1 MSENAPAPYVAHADD
16 LAALKAHFNAVV
28 AGESRA
34 IRLSAPLGG
43 GKRALVGEVCRDAIA
58 DTEDDVLLWR
68 VHIREED
75 EGMQAVLR
83 AYASLYAALHRS
95 APFRGKVEMALNS
108 QIPTQ
113 PKRVQG
119 WYQSFIE
126 GLRKAKPQADNKVQ
140 VTLPKDNP
148 LVGLVEVVT
157 GIARKF
163 PIILDVNGLHNSH
176 SVGLIAF
183 LEALIR
189 ESKEGTRLLT
199 ILSMEPMTDT
209 SRAWICLLYTSPSPR
224 DISGSRMPSSA

>member
-95 APFRGKVEMALNS
+95 AR
-108 QIPTQ
+108 T
-113 PKRVQG
+113 R
-119 WYQSFIE
+119 
-126 GLRKAKPQADNKVQ
+126 RKKGSYKA
-140 VTLPKDNP
+140 TL
-148 LVGLVEVVT
+148 V
-157 GIARKF
+157 
-163 PIILDVNGLHNSH
+163 S
-176 SVGLIAF
+176 
-183 LEALIR
+183 
-189 ESKEGTRLLT
+189 SKLLT
-199 ILSMEPMTDT
+199 PRPVIVAPL
-209 SRAWICLLYTSPSPR
+209 IPST
-224 DISGSRMPSSA
+224 